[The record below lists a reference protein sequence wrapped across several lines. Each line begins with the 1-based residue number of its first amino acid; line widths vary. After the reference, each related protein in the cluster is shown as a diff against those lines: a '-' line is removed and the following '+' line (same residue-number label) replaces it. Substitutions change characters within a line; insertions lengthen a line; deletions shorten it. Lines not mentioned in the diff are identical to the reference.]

1 MVAYPSTLWNVAIRG
16 FAGAFGGSHR
26 VRRHQVR
33 KRERERENERG
44 RKREGERESETER
57 GRKRKGE
64 RERER
69 EQCEA
74 FALQPASST
83 SPGFRGTK
91 ENKVVWVRTLDRP
104 SSGNE
109 LRPFA
114 S

>member
-1 MVAYPSTLWNVAIRG
+1 MNKGQVQE
-16 FAGAFGGSHR
+16 GAESLATQSRCGAERERERERESER
-26 VRRHQVR
+26 EKEREKERKRER
-33 KRERERENERG
+33 KREREREC
-44 RKREGERESETER
+44 ERE
-57 GRKRKGE
+57 K
-64 RERER
+64 ERER